1 MFLNR
6 HLIFCFKATFCAHKA
21 LWCFLFFLCSILL
34 ILAIKN
40 TKTQARDVDSNI
52 LVTILDVPP
61 ETRPTLVAEVTLA
74 TLVVSRVE
82 RLMQLETSLSVK
94 SPVTLLTLMGSGV
107 NHPMLRQVMLPSCLV
122 VTMSTGMQLRGLL
135 GTFWFVGIERVPE
148 DES

>member
-1 MFLNR
+1 MLLNR
-6 HLIFCFKATFCAHKA
+6 YFVFSFEPACGAHVD
-21 LWCFLFFLCSILL
+21 LWLLYFFLCTVLVFSIED
-34 ILAIKN
+34 
-40 TKTQARDVDSNI
+40 TKTETRDVDSNI
-52 LVTILDVPP
+52 LVTILDVPL
-61 ETRPTLVAEVTLA
+61 ETHPTLVAEVTLA

-107 NHPMLRQVMLPSCLV
+107 NHPMLRQVILPSCLV

-135 GTFWFVGIERVPE
+135 RTFWFVVIERVPE